1 MIITALSSCG
11 LLVQV
16 SNHIV
21 NQLINLAGVKVVR
34 SGNQVS
40 DVTGGGQTV
49 LLPDSFLTEALSQ
62 NQDAAI
68 LPSQFR
74 RRIIPR

>member
-49 LLPDSFLTEALSQ
+49 LLPDGF
-62 NQDAAI
+62 
-68 LPSQFR
+68 
-74 RRIIPR
+74 